1 MNISLFDY
9 SLPEKLVA
17 QYPASQRDKSR
28 LMIINRE
35 TEDIV
40 HRSFSDV
47 VDYLSKDDLLVINNT
62 KVIPAR
68 LIGIKK
74 STGARIEILL
84 VRDLG
89 NNIWNVLARPSK
101 RLKIGTIINCDK
113 NLSAEV
119 IEKDEDGVV
128 RIKFSFTGD
137 FMEIISK
144 IGKVPLPPYIKRTSI
159 KSYDAERYQTVYAKE
174 AGSVAAPTAGL
185 HFTKKLLDKIK
196 EKGIQIAEVTLH
208 VSIGTFKPV
217 TETEIEKH
225 RMQSEYYEITKET
238 FSTVKKAIQKQK
250 RIIAVGTTAM
260 RVLESVDF
268 GANDPKK
275 DISAWTDI
283 FIYPGY
289 KFKVVNAIITNF
301 HLPKS
306 TLLILIHTFAGR
318 KLITKAYNEAIKK
331 EYRFYSYGD
340 VMFVT

>member
-1 MNISLFDY
+1 M
-9 SLPEKLVA
+9 LV
-17 QYPASQRDKSR
+17 
-28 LMIINRE
+28 
-35 TEDIV
+35 V
-40 HRSFSDV
+40 
-47 VDYLSKDDLLVINNT
+47 NNT

-68 LIGIKK
+68 LIGIKEA
-74 STGARIEILL
+74 TGARIEILL
-84 VRDLG
+84 IRDLG
-89 NNIWNVLARPSK
+89 NNIWNVLAKPSK
-101 RLKIGTIINCDK
+101 KLKIGTIINYSK

-119 IEKDEDGVV
+119 IEKNEDGIV
-128 RIKFSFTGD
+128 RLKFSFTGN

-144 IGKVPLPPYIKRTSI
+144 IGQVPLPPYIKRSSV
-159 KSYDAERYQTVYAKE
+159 KSYDTERYQTIYAKE
-174 AGSVAAPTAGL
+174 AGSIAAPTAGL
-185 HFTKKLLDKIK
+185 HFTKSLLKKIK

-238 FSTVKKAIQKQK
+238 FLTVKKAIQKQK

-268 GANDPKK
+268 NTDSPKK
-275 DISAWTDI
+275 NLSAWTDL

-306 TLLILIHTFAGR
+306 TLLILIHAFAGR
-318 KLITKAYNEAIKK
+318 KLITKTYKEAIKK
-331 EYRFYSYGD
+331 KYRFYSYGD
-340 VMFVT
+340 VTFVT

>member
-1 MNISLFDY
+1 
-9 SLPEKLVA
+9 
-17 QYPASQRDKSR
+17 
-28 LMIINRE
+28 
-35 TEDIV
+35 
-40 HRSFSDV
+40 
-47 VDYLSKDDLLVINNT
+47 LLVVNNT

-68 LIGIKK
+68 LIGIKEA
-74 STGARIEILL
+74 TGARIEILL
-84 VRDLG
+84 IRDLG
-89 NNIWNVLARPSK
+89 NNIWNVLAKPSK
-101 RLKIGTIINCDK
+101 KLKIGTIINYSK

-119 IEKDEDGVV
+119 IEKNEDGIV
-128 RIKFSFTGD
+128 RLKFSFTGN

-144 IGKVPLPPYIKRTSI
+144 IGQVPLPPYIKRSSV
-159 KSYDAERYQTVYAKE
+159 KSYDTERYQTIYAKE
-174 AGSVAAPTAGL
+174 AGSIAAPTAGL
-185 HFTKKLLDKIK
+185 HFTKSLLKKIK

-238 FSTVKKAIQKQK
+238 FLTVKKAIQKQK

-268 GANDPKK
+268 NTDSPKK
-275 DISAWTDI
+275 NLSAWTDL

-306 TLLILIHTFAGR
+306 TLLILIHAFAGR
-318 KLITKAYNEAIKK
+318 KLITKTYKEAIKK
-331 EYRFYSYGD
+331 KYRFYSYGD
-340 VMFVT
+340 VTFVT

>member
-1 MNISLFDY
+1 MHISLFGY

-17 QYPASQRDKSR
+17 QYPVSQRDKSR

-35 TEDIV
+35 TCDIS
-40 HRSFSDV
+40 HRSFHNI
-47 VDYLSKDDLLVINNT
+47 VDYLSKGDLLVINNT

-68 LIGIKK
+68 LIGIKEA
-74 STGARIEILL
+74 TGAHIEILL

-89 NNIWNVLARPSK
+89 SNIWDVLAKPSK
-101 RLKIGTIINCDK
+101 RLKKGTIINCSK

-119 IEKDEDGVV
+119 IEKNNDGLVML
-128 RIKFSFTGD
+128 KFNFTGN

-144 IGKVPLPPYIKRTSI
+144 IGQVPLPPYIRRASI
-159 KSYDAERYQTVYAKE
+159 KSYDTRRYQTVYAKE
-174 AGSVAAPTAGL
+174 AGSIAAPTAGL
-185 HFTKKLLDKIK
+185 HFTKKLLEKIK

-217 TETEIEKH
+217 TEIEIEKH

-238 FSTVKKAIQKQK
+238 FFTIKMAIHEQK
-250 RIIAVGTTAM
+250 RIIAVGTTSV
-260 RVLESVDF
+260 RVLESVNFNSD
-268 GANDPKK
+268 NPKK
-275 DISAWTDI
+275 NLSAWTDL

-306 TLLILIHTFAGR
+306 TLLILIHAFAGR
-318 KLITKAYNEAIKK
+318 KLITRTYKEAIRK

-340 VMFVT
+340 VMFVK

>member
-1 MNISLFDY
+1 MHISLFDY
-9 SLPEKLVA
+9 SLPKKLVA

-35 TEDIV
+35 TGDIT
-40 HRSFSDV
+40 HRSFSDI

-68 LIGIKK
+68 LEGIKEA
-74 STGARIEILL
+74 TGAHIEILL
-84 VRDLG
+84 VKDLG
-89 NNIWNVLARPSK
+89 NNIWNVLARPAK
-101 RLKIGTIINCDK
+101 RLKVGTIINCGE

-119 IEKDEDGVV
+119 VEKSEDGIV
-128 RIKFSFTGD
+128 RLKFGFTGN

-144 IGKVPLPPYIKRTSI
+144 IGQVPLPPYIKRSSI
-159 KSYDAERYQTVYAKE
+159 KSCDTRRYQTVYAKE
-174 AGSVAAPTAGL
+174 AGSIAAPTAGL
-185 HFTKKLLDKIK
+185 HFTKSLLKKIK
-196 EKGIQIAEVTLH
+196 KKGIQIAEVTLH
-208 VSIGTFKPV
+208 VSLGTFKPV

-238 FSTVKKAIQKQK
+238 FLTVKKAIHEQK

-268 GANDPKK
+268 NADNPKK
-275 DISAWTDI
+275 NLSAWTDL

-289 KFKVVNAIITNF
+289 KFKVVEAIITNF
-301 HLPKS
+301 HLPRS
-306 TLLILIHTFAGR
+306 TLLILVYAFAGR
-318 KLITKAYNEAIKK
+318 KLITKTYKEAIKK

-340 VMFVT
+340 AMFIT

>member
-1 MNISLFDY
+1 MHISLFDY
-9 SLPEKLVA
+9 FLPEKLVA

-35 TEDIV
+35 TDDIT
-40 HRSFSDV
+40 HRSFSDI
-47 VDYLSKDDLLVINNT
+47 VDHLSKDDLLVINNT

-68 LIGIKK
+68 LIGIKEA
-74 STGARIEILL
+74 TGARIEILL

-89 NNIWNVLARPSK
+89 DNIWNVLAKPSK
-101 RLKIGTIINCDK
+101 RLKKGTIIKCSE

-119 IEKDEDGVV
+119 IEKKRDGVV
-128 RIKFSFTGD
+128 RLKFSFIGK

-144 IGKVPLPPYIKRTSI
+144 IGQVPLPPYIKRSSI
-159 KSYDAERYQTVYAKE
+159 KSYDTKRYQTVYAKE
-174 AGSVAAPTAGL
+174 AGSIAAPTAGL
-185 HFTKKLLDKIK
+185 HFTKKLLEKIK

-217 TETEIEKH
+217 TEIEIEKH
-225 RMQSEYYEITKET
+225 RMQSEYYEITKEAFFT
-238 FSTVKKAIQKQK
+238 IKMAIHERK
-250 RIIAVGTTAM
+250 RIISVGTTAM

-268 GANDPKK
+268 NTDNLKK
-275 DISAWTDI
+275 NLSAWTDL

-301 HLPKS
+301 HFPKS
-306 TLLILIHTFAGR
+306 TLLILIHAFAGR
-318 KLITKAYNEAIKK
+318 KLITKAYQKAIKR

-340 VMFVT
+340 VMFIT

>member
-1 MNISLFDY
+1 MHISLFDY
-9 SLPEKLVA
+9 SLPKKLIA
-17 QYPASQRDKSR
+17 QYPVSKRDESR

-35 TEDIV
+35 TGNISNG
-40 HRSFSDV
+40 SFHNII
-47 VDYLSKDDLLVINNT
+47 DYLSEGDLLVINNT

-68 LIGIKK
+68 LRGIKET
-74 STGARIEILL
+74 TGANIEILL

-89 NNIWNVLARPSK
+89 NKIWSVIARPSK
-101 RLKIGTIINCDK
+101 RLKPGIIINFSK

-119 IEKDEDGVV
+119 VEKKEGGV
-128 RIKFSFTGD
+128 IILKFSFIGN
-137 FMEIISK
+137 FMEILSK
-144 IGKVPLPPYIKRTSI
+144 IGQVPLPPYIKRPSI
-159 KSYDAERYQTVYAKE
+159 KSYDTERYQTVYAKE
-174 AGSVAAPTAGL
+174 AGSIAAPTAGL
-185 HFTKKLLDKIK
+185 HFTKSLLRKIN
-196 EKGIQIAEVTLH
+196 EKGIKIIGVTLH

-225 RMQSEYYEITKET
+225 RMHSEYYEITKGA
-238 FSTVKKAIQKQK
+238 FSTVKKAIQEQK

-268 GANDPKK
+268 NADNPKK
-275 DISAWTDI
+275 DLSAWTDL

-306 TLLILIHTFAGR
+306 TLLILIHAFTGE
-318 KLITKAYNEAIKK
+318 KLITTAYEEAIKK

-340 VMFVT
+340 VMFIA

>member
-1 MNISLFDY
+1 MHISLFDY
-9 SLPEKLVA
+9 SLPDKLIA
-17 QYPASQRDKSR
+17 QYPASQRDKSS
-28 LMIINRE
+28 LMIINKE
-35 TEDIV
+35 TGDIT
-40 HRSFSDV
+40 HGSFSNI

-68 LIGIKK
+68 LIGIKEA
-74 STGARIEILL
+74 TGARIEILL

-89 NNIWNVLARPSK
+89 NNIWNALARPSK
-101 RLKIGTIINCDK
+101 RLKTGTIINCDDK
-113 NLSAEV
+113 LSAE
-119 IEKDEDGVV
+119 IMRKNEDGIVTL
-128 RIKFSFTGD
+128 KFNFSGN

-144 IGKVPLPPYIKRTSI
+144 IGQVPLPPYIKRSSI
-159 KSYDAERYQTVYAKE
+159 KSYDTERYQTVYAKE
-174 AGSVAAPTAGL
+174 AGSIAAPTAGL
-185 HFTKKLLDKIK
+185 HFTKKLLDEIK

-208 VSIGTFKPV
+208 VSLGTFKPV

-238 FSTVKKAIQKQK
+238 FPTIKMAIHEQK

-268 GANDPKK
+268 NADNPKK
-275 DISAWTDI
+275 NLSAWTDI

-289 KFKVVNAIITNF
+289 KFKVVDAIITNF

-306 TLLILIHTFAGR
+306 TLLILVYAFAGR
-318 KLITKAYNEAIKK
+318 KLITNAYQKAIKK

-340 VMFVT
+340 VMFIT